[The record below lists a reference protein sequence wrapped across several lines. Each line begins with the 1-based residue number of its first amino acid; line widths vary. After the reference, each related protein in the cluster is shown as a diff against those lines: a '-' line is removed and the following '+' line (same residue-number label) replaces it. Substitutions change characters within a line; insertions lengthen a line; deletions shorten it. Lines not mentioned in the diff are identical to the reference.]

1 MRVSV
6 NIVVLAG
13 GTSSERDVS
22 IVTSRL
28 VCESL
33 RRNGHNA
40 NIVDA
45 FLGTD
50 EYSDADAFFKAD
62 NNLEIVAEY
71 LRKKSS
77 DVKNLADERRKSGH
91 GFLGNMV
98 FELCKAA
105 DIVFIGLHGA
115 NGEDGR
121 IQALFDLNG
130 IKYTGTDYI
139 SSAISMNKQI
149 TKKMLVT
156 ENIPMPK
163 GIMLRKGH
171 KAEYVPFPCVVK
183 PCCGGSSLGVTI
195 ANNENEFEKAVELAF
210 GYEDSIMV
218 EEFIKG
224 REFSVGVIDGKA
236 LPVIEIEPLE
246 GFYDYKNKYDG
257 STKETCPA
265 NIEKDMAEKMM
276 RWAEKACEAVGITTY
291 ARVDEMIDQEGNIF
305 CLEINTLPG
314 MTPTSLLPQE
324 AQAVGMSYDELTQKI
339 IDISLQKYI

>member
-1 MRVSV
+1 M

-62 NNLEIVAEY
+62 NNLELVAEY

-77 DVKNLADERRKSGH
+77 DVKKLADERRKSGH

-210 GYEDSIMV
+210 
-218 EEFIKG
+218 
-224 REFSVGVIDGKA
+224 R
-236 LPVIEIEPLE
+236 L
-246 GFYDYKNKYDG
+246 
-257 STKETCPA
+257 
-265 NIEKDMAEKMM
+265 
-276 RWAEKACEAVGITTY
+276 
-291 ARVDEMIDQEGNIF
+291 
-305 CLEINTLPG
+305 
-314 MTPTSLLPQE
+314 
-324 AQAVGMSYDELTQKI
+324 
-339 IDISLQKYI
+339 

>member
-1 MRVSV
+1 M

-40 NIVDA
+40 NMVDA

-50 EYSDADAFFKAD
+50 EYSDADAFFNAD
-62 NNLEIVAEY
+62 NNLEMVAEY
-71 LRKKSS
+71 LKKKSADIKS
-77 DVKNLADERRKSGH
+77 LAAKREKSGD

-121 IQALFDLNG
+121 IQALFDLNA

-149 TKKMLVT
+149 AKKLLVM

-163 GIMLRKGH
+163 GIMLRKDH
-171 KAEYVPFPCVVK
+171 KVEYVPFPCVVK
-183 PCCGGSSLGVTI
+183 PCCGGSSLGVSI
-195 ANNENEFEKAVELAF
+195 VNNETQFDEAVELAF
-210 GYEDSIMV
+210 GFEDNIMV
-218 EEFIKG
+218 EEFVKG

-236 LPVIEIEPLE
+236 LPVIEIEPLD

-265 NIEKDMAEKMM
+265 NISQDIAEKMM

-291 ARVDEMIDQEGNIF
+291 ARVDEMLDDEGRIF

-324 AQAVGMSYDELTQKI
+324 AQVAGMSYDELTQKI
-339 IDISLQKYI
+339 IDISLEKYN